1 MTDLITLSKPSNTPT
16 SLQKP
21 TLLTPPSPRPPTNTV
36 SKLVNNSGEI
46 QIPGI
51 KELVAPLT
59 DEERARYEAINV
71 TVKDFDDA
79 VGAAITLHEDKV
91 NTVSGRLLLRIGRM
105 GS

>member
-1 MTDLITLSKPSNTPT
+1 M
-16 SLQKP
+16 
-21 TLLTPPSPRPPTNTV
+21 

-59 DEERARYEAINV
+59 DEERSRYEAINV

-91 NTVSGRLLLRIGRM
+91 NTVSLEFWEQQCESWALM
-105 GS
+105 GLWLGVLVDGPNE